1 MGLKLLA
8 DLAEAFIRIVLTGT
22 DVEGHA
28 DDEPDRPDQEQGG
41 DDGSEDGESRH
52 FVFSLK
58 NENRGAILHRSPIQ
72 VMGWI

>member
-1 MGLKLLA
+1 LGLKLLA
-8 DLAEAFIRIVLTGT
+8 YLAEAFIRIVLTGT

-58 NENRGAILHRSPIQ
+58 NENRGAMKDRSPIQ
-72 VMGWI
+72 GMGWI